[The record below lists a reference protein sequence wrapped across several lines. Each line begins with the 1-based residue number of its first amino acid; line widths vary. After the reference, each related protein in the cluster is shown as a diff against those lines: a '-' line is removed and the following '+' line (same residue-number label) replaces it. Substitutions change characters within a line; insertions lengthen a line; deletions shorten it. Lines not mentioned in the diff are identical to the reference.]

1 MTTVVKGKILE
12 QDISH
17 WDGVTRTAV
26 RRDGTGGTA
35 TGNALGHEVDV
46 LEVYGSGSSY
56 TWQTITDCI
65 NRIGSAAVTLVFK
78 PGTWTIDQNLTIG
91 SNFVCRVPA
100 GCVFDVSS
108 GKTLTFSGP
117 VIRDYATWTSGSGT
131 VTESGT
137 RTYSGTHNFVSATV
151 QGIVSRGHI
160 AGLTLSN
167 NASDATNDIDIAVGE
182 CTDSTGVYKIKL
194 SSSITKRLDAAWSV
208 GTNQGG
214 LDTGSIAN
222 DVYHVWAIAR
232 SDTGVSDVLF
242 SASATAPTMPTNYD
256 YKRRVGAFIRSA
268 GAILAFT
275 QLGDEFLLKV
285 PIKDYSST
293 NPGTTA
299 TLRALSVP
307 DGVKVIA
314 KHTVLLVD
322 TTSTV
327 DVYALVTS
335 PDQTDSAPSGNLY
348 NIALISP
355 ATTDDV
361 SDSVLF
367 DIRTDTSAQVRTRL
381 SVSDAD
387 IGIYG
392 VTHGWLDHR
401 GKAD

>member
-26 RRDGTGGTA
+26 RRDGTGGTS

-100 GCVFDVSS
+100 GCVFNVSS

-137 RTYSGTHNFVSATV
+137 RSYSGTHNFVSATV

-222 DVYHVWAIAR
+222 DFYHVWAIAR
-232 SDTGVSDVLF
+232 SDTGVCDVLF
-242 SASATAPTMPTNYD
+242 SASATAPTLPSNYD
-256 YKRRVGAFIRSA
+256 YKRRIGAFSRESA
-268 GAILAFT
+268 TIVPFDQFGDFFRRKTQQMDVNGATNMGTSGVLRTLA
-275 QLGDEFLLKV
+275 
-285 PIKDYSST
+285 
-293 NPGTTA
+293 
-299 TLRALSVP
+299 SVP
-307 DGVKVIA
+307 DGIRVLA
-314 KHTVLLVD
+314 KINVRNTNSATAELVYL
-322 TTSTV
+322 SEV
-327 DVYALVTS
+327 AA
-335 PDQTDSAPSGNLY
+335 TDSAPSETAAPLMTIYSSSAGNG
-348 NIALISP
+348 
-355 ATTDDV
+355 V
-361 SDSVLF
+361 SVVEVM
-367 DIRTDTSAQVRTRL
+367 TDTSARIRTRN
-381 SVSDAD
+381 SVGNANTLLYIST
-387 IGIYG
+387 
-392 VTHGWLDHR
+392 VGWTDYR
-401 GKAD
+401 GKND